1 MQEKLFDKRIRKEL
15 IKRGIDIEFNI
26 HYSLLTDT
34 MTIDYKYYS
43 LKIEEF
49 IYKSIEVDR
58 FVESI
63 VDRICYDIIRLQE
76 L

>member
-1 MQEKLFDKRIRKEL
+1 MSEKLFDKKLKKEL
-15 IKRGIDIEFNI
+15 INRGIDIEFTI

-43 LKIEEF
+43 LTIEQF
-49 IYKSIEVDR
+49 INKSIEIDK
-58 FVESI
+58 FIESI
-63 VDRICYDIIRLQE
+63 VDRICYDFLRLSD

>member
-1 MQEKLFDKRIRKEL
+1 MSEKLFDKKLKNEL
-15 IKRGIDIEFNI
+15 IKRGIDIEFTV

-43 LKIEEF
+43 LKIEQF
-49 IYKSIEVDR
+49 IYKSIELDK
-58 FVESI
+58 FIENI
-63 VDRICYDIIRLQE
+63 IDRICYDFLRLQD